1 MAETKIVNKI
11 LRQRNECREERKDRD
26 CREERKDRDCPVC
39 EVGEGKRGKPFWPR
53 YPNNAATA
61 PVVRTIYASTGGSD
75 KHGDGAANRP
85 YATLVRAVRDVPPE
99 LPQGVFYRIDITGIT
114 EELPSDFALPEWKT
128 WINDGAPL
136 PNQTLT
142 DFQPAVEIFATPQPV
157 AAIPLSDT
165 IINAS
170 DVASVVADLI
180 TGLQTINL
188 ITPRAS
194 WTAANILGKQ
204 VLVGPTDPEAVIN
217 NSVVGQVFS
226 TSSIQITNTASPVY
240 PLSLVEPSA
249 HLHGSGTDY
258 GTIIAANIDN
268 VGFTGVKI
276 TSDNG
281 FNGLVAFGSGSCV
294 CQLCELDSPFMVQQS
309 GNQFELQAN
318 RVLRSWVYNFPTYGG
333 VIGVVQSLHLNAQP
347 VTNFDSPF
355 FCAPTTVSI
364 RRSVFTACDSIE
376 VDVYEPG
383 GNIDPAGSP
392 HVLIQ
397 NTLVQGNPNGDGAA
411 FHGVKGHFTNAD
423 FSSNTGNGITVDDG
437 GGLLT
442 LENVGSSTPNGVFG
456 LQISDG
462 MQVTADA
469 ATVGNATPLSGATNQ
484 VEVGNLA
491 AQTWVSVGAV
501 FAASPNNSINDFAGV
516 TATGARLGQS

>member
-1 MAETKIVNKI
+1 MADTKIVNQS
-11 LRQRNECREERKDRD
+11 QRNERREEREECKDRKD
-26 CREERKDRDCPVC
+26 RKDRDCPVC
-39 EVGEGKRGKPFWPR
+39 EVGEGKVGKPFWPH
-53 YPNNAATA
+53 YPKDA
-61 PVVRTIYASTGGSD
+61 PVLRTIYARSNGSNE
-75 KHGDGAANRP
+75 HGKGTKDRP
-85 YATLVRAVRDVPPE
+85 YRTLTRAVRDAPPITPPGI
-99 LPQGVFYRIDITGIT
+99 LYRIDITGIT
-114 EELPSDFALPEWKT
+114 EELPSDYALPEWKT
-128 WINDGAPL
+128 WINDGGSL
-136 PNQTLT
+136 PNQVLT
-142 DFQPAVEIFATPQPV
+142 DFQPAVEIFAMPQPV
-157 AAIPLSDT
+157 AAIPVADT
-165 IINAS
+165 IVNAS
-170 DVASVVADLI
+170 DVASVTTDPL

-188 ITPRAS
+188 VTPRVS
-194 WTAANILGKQ
+194 WTAASILGKQ
-204 VLVGPTDPEAVIN
+204 VLVPADPNAVVN

-226 TSSIQITNTASPVY
+226 NSSIQITNTAAPVF
-240 PLSLVEPSA
+240 PLQLVEPSA
-249 HLHGSGTDY
+249 HLHGSGTVY
-258 GTIIAANIDN
+258 GTIVAANTDN

-281 FNGLVAFGSGSCV
+281 FNGLVAYGSGSCMV
-294 CQLCELDSPFMVQQS
+294 QLCELDSPIMEQQS
-309 GNQFELQAN
+309 GSQFDLQAN
-318 RVLRSWVYNFPTYGG
+318 RILRSWVYNFPSYGG
-333 VIGVVQSLHLNAQP
+333 VVGIVQSLHLNAQP
-347 VTNFDSPF
+347 VTNFDAPF
-355 FCAPTTVSI
+355 FCAPTAVTI
-364 RRSVFTACDSIE
+364 RRSIFTACDSIE

-397 NTLVQGNPNGDGAA
+397 NTLVQGNPNGDGAT

-423 FSSNTGNGITVDDG
+423 FSSNAGNGITVDDG

-442 LENVGSSTPNGVFG
+442 LENVGSSMPNGVFG